1 MTTADTTADPRRLQ
15 LLAQDAEDL
24 QVISAALQDAVV
36 KVGDIQYQ
44 ATARKLTLAANRYR
58 WEAKGERVRAGLQL
72 GGVMSVK
79 AKNVRRAP
87 KDAVVEVLAVSFEPG
102 EAPGGAVTITLAG
115 GGELRCEV
123 ECIDAVLA
131 DVSQPW
137 PTPRAPAH
145 EA

>member
-1 MTTADTTADPRRLQ
+1 MTTAPLR
-15 LLAQDAEDL
+15 LLAEDAEDL
-24 QVISAALQDAVV
+24 EIISAALQDAVV

-44 ATARKLTLAANRYR
+44 AAARKLTLAANRYR

-72 GGVMSVK
+72 GGVMAVK
-79 AKNVRRAP
+79 AKNIRRTP

-102 EAPGGAVTITLAG
+102 EPPGGAVTITLAG

-137 PTPRAPAH
+137 PTRKTPAH
-145 EA
+145 EV

>member
-1 MTTADTTADPRRLQ
+1 MTTAPLR

-24 QVISAALQDAVV
+24 EIISAALQDAVV

-44 ATARKLTLAANRYR
+44 AAARKLTLAANRYR
-58 WEAKGERVRAGLQL
+58 WEASGERVRAGLQL
-72 GGVMSVK
+72 GGVMAVK
-79 AKNVRRAP
+79 SKNVRRAP
-87 KDAVVEVLAVSFEPG
+87 KDLVVEVLAVSFEAG
-102 EAPGGAVTITLAG
+102 EAPGGAVIITLAG

-137 PTPRAPAH
+137 PTRKTPAH
-145 EA
+145 EV